1 MCGRFRV
8 SIDFERS
15 ELLREVF
22 AQVIERVRQ
31 HEGDGQQRIVFDG
44 DAVPSNLL
52 PVLARN
58 RAGDPRGFAMTWGVP
73 KWDGSGLIINARSET
88 ALQSRFFSESAQN
101 RRCLLPAA
109 WYYEWRDDG
118 GSKTRFAFR
127 RTDGEPFLLGGLYRV
142 ADDPADARF
151 TILTREADERF
162 ASIHHRMPLLIPQE
176 RALEW
181 LAPEVPFDAAR
192 ELAVADVEWREGGF
206 AA

>member
-8 SIDFERS
+8 TIDFERS
-15 ELLREVF
+15 EMLREAF
-22 AQVIERVRQ
+22 AQVVERVRQ
-31 HEGDGQQRIVFDG
+31 HEGEQQQIVFEG

-52 PVLARN
+52 PVLARS
-58 RAGDPRGFAMTWGVP
+58 RAGAPRGFVMTWGVR

-88 ALQSRFFSESAQN
+88 AGESRFFAQSAAT

-127 RTDGEPFLLGGLYRV
+127 RDDAEPFLLGGVYRV
-142 ADDPADARF
+142 DEDPRDARF
-151 TILTREADERF
+151 AICTRAADPAFEQ
-162 ASIHHRMPLLIPQE
+162 IHGRMPLVIPQE

-181 LAPEVPFDAAR
+181 LSPDLSFADACG
-192 ELAVADVEWREGGF
+192 LAVSDVEWREDTF